1 LNDDS
6 VPDTQLF
13 AQRGTVLPV
22 RADLTPEQREAL
34 KEGSNRAFAGE
45 SLVQLD
51 GTTTSVRAPAATV
64 RAATTGG
71 GGGRTVEILRG
82 DKSERVRY

>member
-34 KEGSNRAFAGE
+34 KEGPNRAFAGE

-51 GTTTSVRAPAATV
+51 GTTTNARAPAAPV
-64 RAATTGG
+64 RGAGTGG